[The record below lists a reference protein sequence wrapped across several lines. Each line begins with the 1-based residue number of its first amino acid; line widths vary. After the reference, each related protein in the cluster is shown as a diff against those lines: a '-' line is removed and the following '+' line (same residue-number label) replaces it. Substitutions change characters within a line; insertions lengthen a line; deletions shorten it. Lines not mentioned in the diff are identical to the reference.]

1 MTYAELDALKL
12 RAKELEANEPIEMRM
27 AFSERMTK
35 HFRCLRID
43 IVMDRLEKFLDKQE
57 QQPVPEVIPQ
67 PIELVHPEDLD
78 EVLEE
83 MATSG
88 LISAPQM
95 RRIVNAVRPIL
106 EENARL
112 KAGL

>member
-1 MTYAELDALKL
+1 MTSEQTEKL
-12 RAKELEANEPIEMRM
+12 WLEKLAVQDEKNDR
-27 AFSERMTK
+27 FSE
-35 HFRCLRID
+35 L
-43 IVMDRLEKFLDKQE
+43 MDRLEKFLDKQE

>member
-1 MTYAELDALKL
+1 MTDEEKVEYWAKQSQNNEIENL
-12 RAKELEANEPIEMRM
+12 R
-27 AFSERMTK
+27 FSE
-35 HFRCLRID
+35 L
-43 IVMDRLEKFLDKQE
+43 MDRLEKFLDKQE